1 MKVLD
6 ASALLAYVF
15 GELGAE
21 QVEAELSKHTTIH
34 AVNLAEVLSR
44 LAERGSAPE
53 DSLHTFTDTGVI
65 KLLKVDVGTVEDALN
80 AARLRPVTR
89 RQGLSLGDRYC
100 LALAQRLNVPVV
112 TADRAWSDLSVGVR
126 VELVR

>member
-6 ASALLAYVF
+6 ASALLAYIF
-15 GELGAE
+15 GEPGAE
-21 QVEAELSKHTTIH
+21 QVEAELSKGTTIH

-53 DSLHTFTDTGVI
+53 DSLQTFTDAGI
-65 KLLKVDVGTVEDALN
+65 MKLLKVDIGTVEDALS
-80 AARLRPVTR
+80 AARLRPITR

-100 LALAQRLNVPVV
+100 LALAQRLKVPVM
-112 TADRAWSDLSVGVR
+112 TADRAWNDLSVGVT